1 MNRRKL
7 IFLFGTAATGGGV
20 AVGTGAFDSVSA
32 DRSVSLAVA
41 GDSNAFLGL
50 NSDSNE
56 LPNSEYATE
65 LGNGLAEI
73 NTTPDADGDFDG
85 EGVSPFALT
94 TIEEVIEVT
103 NQGTQDVAVFV
114 ESNDPNLSDLD
125 GDFELFATDPD
136 DGTDNR
142 ANLRE
147 GTDIDD
153 LQVIG
158 PGDSFALGF
167 EVDARDK
174 SDSELDDLEDDITDL
189 EVTIIADAEEVNGS

>member
-1 MNRRKL
+1 MNRRE
-7 IFLFGTAATGGGV
+7 IIIGGGGLLSISAT
-20 AVGTGAFDSVSA
+20 AVSTGAFSSVEA
-32 DRSVSLAVA
+32 ERQATIEVVD
-41 GDSNAFLGL
+41 DSNAYLSL
-50 NSDSNE
+50 NPEDLDNSAYAVESN
-56 LPNSEYATE
+56 
-65 LGNGLAEI
+65 GVVEI
-73 NTTPDADGDFDG
+73 EISPDADGDFDG

-103 NQGTQDVAVFV
+103 NQGTQDVVVFI
-114 ESNDPNLSDLD
+114 ESTDPSLSELD

-174 SDSELDDLEDDITDL
+174 SDDELDDLEDDITDL
-189 EVTIIADAEEVNGS
+189 ELTIIADAEEVNGS

>member
-1 MNRRKL
+1 MKRR
-7 IFLFGTAATGGGV
+7 TAILGLGGLVVSGGV
-20 AVGTGAFDSVSA
+20 AAGTGAFTSVEANRDITVNVADDVDALFRLDPDSLDNSA
-32 DRSVSLAVA
+32 
-41 GDSNAFLGL
+41 
-50 NSDSNE
+50 
-56 LPNSEYATE
+56 YATE
-65 LGNGLAEI
+65 S
-73 NTTPDADGDFDG
+73 DGVVGIDVSQDGDRDFDG

-103 NQGTQDVAVFV
+103 NQGTQDIAVTV
-114 ESNDPNLSDLD
+114 ESSDPSLSELD

-136 DGTDNR
+136 DGTDDR

-147 GTDIDD
+147 GTDIND

-174 SDSELDDLEDDITDL
+174 NDNELDDLEDAITGL
-189 EVTIIADAEEVNGS
+189 EVTITADAEEVNGS

>member
-1 MNRRKL
+1 MMNRRTL
-7 IFLFGTAATGGGV
+7 ITYTGV
-20 AVGTGAFDSVSA
+20 AVTGGSAVLATGAFTSVEANRDITVNVA
-32 DRSVSLAVA
+32 DDTDAL
-41 GDSNAFLGL
+41 LGL
-50 NSDSNE
+50 DPDSLDNSA
-56 LPNSEYATE
+56 YATE
-65 LGNGLAEI
+65 S
-73 NTTPDADGDFDG
+73 DGVVGIDVSQDGDRDFDG

-114 ESNDPNLSDLD
+114 ESNDPSLGELD

-174 SDSELDDLEDDITDL
+174 SDDELDELEDDITDL